1 MPKFSPE
8 ERKKI
13 DDFIRANI
21 DASPKRIAETLN
33 AEKVAAQPVT
43 LSDVNNTKSK
53 LKSHGAGKRKS
64 RGSEKVR
71 ITVVPGGEPMEKS
84 DQAAESESFTFE
96 GLIEKLQEVIDYAKA
111 IKQKQK
117 KALEASFFL

>member
-13 DDFIRANI
+13 DDYVRENL
-21 DASPKRIAETLN
+21 DASPKKIAETLN

-64 RGSEKVR
+64 RGSER
-71 ITVVPGGEPMEKS
+71 IQINVTADPGEALARM
-84 DQAAESESFTFE
+84 DRAA
-96 GLIEKLQEVIDYAKA
+96 
-111 IKQKQK
+111 
-117 KALEASFFL
+117 